1 MSMFKGSPFGELAR
15 LRDVTTK
22 RVSSWDKTGGNM
34 DYLVIMPGEQAAL
47 ADIKGAGCIN
57 HIWCTHSSQ
66 SKDYLRKAVLLA
78 RWDGEEEYSIN
89 VPLGDFFGMGH
100 AQCVNFSSGPLQ
112 MSPADGRGFNCW
124 FPMPFATQAEF
135 FLLNETEQPF
145 TFYYYIDYELQDAI
159 PEDMG
164 RFHAMWHRECP
175 TEGAKP
181 EDIPQLMEEGKAL
194 MESNPLF
201 AEGPEAMKAN
211 LAYEFGGN
219 NIGGKGNYVILEAE
233 GKGHYVGCNMNYHNL
248 RTGKQFRWPKIIPW
262 PMKMGNAEKAK
273 PKQLATFFKLF
284 NWYGEG
290 DDMIFIDGE
299 EWPPSLHGTGTE
311 DYFNTAYCPAEKYD
325 APYHGM
331 TLPGGPNWSGK
342 SSYYRFHIEDPIHFQ
357 KSIKVTI
364 EHGHNNNR
372 SDDISSTAYWY
383 QAEPHKP
390 FSLLPVDQRL
400 PLED

>member
-1 MSMFKGSPFGELAR
+1 
-15 LRDVTTK
+15 
-22 RVSSWDKTGGNM
+22 
-34 DYLVIMPGEQAAL
+34 
-47 ADIKGAGCIN
+47 
-57 HIWCTHSSQ
+57 
-66 SKDYLRKAVLLA
+66 
-78 RWDGEEEYSIN
+78 
-89 VPLGDFFGMGH
+89 
-100 AQCVNFSSGPLQ
+100 
-112 MSPADGRGFNCW
+112 
-124 FPMPFATQAEF
+124 
-135 FLLNETEQPF
+135 
-145 TFYYYIDYELQDAI
+145 YYYIDYELHPSI

-164 RFHAMWHRECP
+164 RFHALWHRECP

-181 EDIPQLMEEGKAL
+181 EDLPQLMEEAKPL

-201 AEGPEAMKAN
+201 SMGPDAMKAN
-211 LAYEFGGN
+211 LAFQFGGN
-219 NIGGKGNYVILEAE
+219 NIGGEGNYVILDAE

-248 RTGKQFRWPKIIPW
+248 RRGKQFKWPKIIPW

-273 PKQLATFFKLF
+273 PKQLAAFFKLF

-299 EWPPSLHGTGTE
+299 EWPPSLHGTGSE

-331 TLPGGPNWSGK
+331 TLPGTGNWGGK

-390 FSLLPVDQRL
+390 FGLLPVKQRL
-400 PLED
+400 PLEVE